1 MRGEIRAKHNYIE
14 TLDISNNFCT
24 HLFRSIDGQ
33 HIRYWNLSRNDI
45 SKDVEEDRNGELL
58 ETFTNLEV
66 LDISFNKISSLPKLF
81 LKKTKQLRCLN
92 TSNDRISS
100 WVVDMSTVSNL
111 KLLDLSDNKLKTIE
125 KGAFPQIEELFERSN
140 LTIDLSGNDL
150 ACTCE
155 NQNFLR

>member
-45 SKDVEEDRNGELL
+45 SKDVEEDRNG
-58 ETFTNLEV
+58 EV

>member
-1 MRGEIRAKHNYIE
+1 M
-14 TLDISNNFCT
+14 
-24 HLFRSIDGQ
+24 
-33 HIRYWNLSRNDI
+33 
-45 SKDVEEDRNGELL
+45 EEDTNGELL

-81 LKKTKQLRCLN
+81 LKKGKQLRCLN

-100 WVVDMSTVSNL
+100 WVVDMRTVSNL
-111 KLLDLSDNKLKTIE
+111 KLLDLSDNKLKTLE
-125 KGAFPQIEELFERSN
+125 KGAFPQIEELLERSN
-140 LTIDLSGNDL
+140 LTIDLSGYDL

>member
-1 MRGEIRAKHNYIE
+1 MRGEIRAKHNYNE

-45 SKDVEEDRNGELL
+45 SKDVEEDRNGE
-58 ETFTNLEV
+58 V

-92 TSNDRISS
+92 TSNNRISS

-111 KLLDLSDNKLKTIE
+111 KLLDLSDNKLKTLE
-125 KGAFPQIEELFERSN
+125 KGAFPQIEELLERSN
-140 LTIDLSGNDL
+140 
-150 ACTCE
+150 
-155 NQNFLR
+155 

>member
-1 MRGEIRAKHNYIE
+1 MRGEIRAKHNYNE

-45 SKDVEEDRNGELL
+45 SKDVEEDRNGE
-58 ETFTNLEV
+58 V

-92 TSNDRISS
+92 TSNNRISS

>member
-45 SKDVEEDRNGELL
+45 SKDVEEDRNGE
-58 ETFTNLEV
+58 V

-81 LKKTKQLRCLN
+81 LKKTKQLN
-92 TSNDRISS
+92 TSNNRISS
-100 WVVDMSTVSNL
+100 WVVDMRTVSNL
-111 KLLDLSDNKLKTIE
+111 KLLDLSDNELKTLE
-125 KGAFPQIEELFERSN
+125 KGAFPQIEELLERSN
-140 LTIDLSGNDL
+140 LTIDLSGYDL

>member
-1 MRGEIRAKHNYIE
+1 MRGEIRAKHNYNE

-45 SKDVEEDRNGELL
+45 SKDVEEDTNGELL

-92 TSNDRISS
+92 TSNNRISS

-111 KLLDLSDNKLKTIE
+111 KLLDLSDNKLKTLE

-140 LTIDLSGNDL
+140 LTIDLSDNDL